1 MNAAIEIHDSHL
13 TGIEKRGA
21 VLEVHLSAYIHKSEG
36 EPGVD
41 RGTGWTQ
48 DAILAFADGV
58 VEGLPKS
65 WPVDLGDGELRW
77 EGQTRH
83 NVIPIP
89 FQSTGSVSLTLRPM
103 WDFDHPIVASGSS
116 VQLQLK
122 GTARYIEDF
131 PGSR

>member
-48 DAILAFADGV
+48 DAILSFADGV

-65 WPVDLGDGELRW
+65 WPVDLSDGELHLD
-77 EGQTRH
+77 GQTSQ
-83 NVIPIP
+83 NSIPIP
-89 FQSTGSVSLTLRPM
+89 FEHKGSVSLTLTPM
-103 WDFDHPIVASGSS
+103 SHFDHPIVASGSS